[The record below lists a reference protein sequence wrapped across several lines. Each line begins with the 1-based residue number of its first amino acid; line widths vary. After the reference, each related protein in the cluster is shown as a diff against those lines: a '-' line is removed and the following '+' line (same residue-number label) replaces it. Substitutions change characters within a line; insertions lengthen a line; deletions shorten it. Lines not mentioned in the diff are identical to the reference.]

1 MVGFLG
7 TGNRNSPATD
17 NRHPDTLAQHNAN
30 ESAACPDSSPSRS
43 QSSGHQN
50 DISHRPLHFFSLPH
64 WTRKM
69 LPPSV
74 SARRSRAAM
83 PSDELGVIPRSP
95 SKLMLDKEL
104 PPMPPTTQSVTGSL
118 GSVATSLDPAIS
130 PPTPSHKPTPSPIVP
145 GAIPSTSTESR
156 NTQPTMYFD
165 LYHNTPYISFVTPS
179 PTDID
184 QRDSTLPLR
193 QSKSSHSFR
202 AHRQAC
208 ESTQPLD
215 GANRARGLS
224 TGQRPSSSK
233 RPGQNYAEPLPIP
246 GKSEAS
252 PVRQILKKPSQQLL
266 SVPSDS
272 FSLPAL
278 QPTSPFHIDFQSD
291 TLTSSQQSPQRSA
304 SRLTRSHSERFFRR
318 LSHSNGDA
326 PALPKIPSAFTPSQF
341 PSTAVDPPRSPRSPH
356 SPRPTLRRPA
366 TADSTR
372 SRTRTRSFFTLS
384 TQTSPTPSN
393 HTPHFGNAL
402 SSLTSPTSINHTN
415 TRPRSATN
423 PPLLHRLSLN
433 FFASS
438 TSPAKFGTVL
448 DSSVTG
454 SPVSRSRPSMLSS
467 VPPEDLRP
475 HQDELPESFLHRL
488 TSLVGKGDIAGLLAS
503 RYIISF
509 SRFSLF

>member
-7 TGNRNSPATD
+7 TGSRNSPATD
-17 NRHPDTLAQHNAN
+17 SRHPDTLAQHNTN
-30 ESAACPDSSPSRS
+30 GSATCPDSSPSRS

-50 DISHRPLHFFSLPH
+50 DISHSPLHFFSLPH
-64 WTRKM
+64 WTRKI

-83 PSDELGVIPRSP
+83 PSDEFGVVPRSP

-118 GSVATSLDPAIS
+118 GSVDPAIS
-130 PPTPSHKPTPSPIVP
+130 PPTPTHKPTPSHIVP

-165 LYHNTPYISFVTPS
+165 VYHNTPYVSFVTPS
-179 PTDID
+179 PTDSD

-193 QSKSSHSFR
+193 QSRSSHSFR

-208 ESTQPLD
+208 ELAQPLD

-224 TGQRPSSSK
+224 TGQRPSCSK
-233 RPGQNYAEPLPIP
+233 RPGQNYAEPPPVP
-246 GKSEAS
+246 GKSKVS
-252 PVRQILKKPSQQLL
+252 PVRQISKKPSRQLL

-291 TLTSSQQSPQRSA
+291 TLTSSQQSPRRSA
-304 SRLTRSHSERFFRR
+304 SRLTRSHSERVFRR
-318 LSHSNGDA
+318 LSHSNSDA
-326 PALPKIPSAFTPSQF
+326 PALPKIPSTFTPSQF
-341 PSTAVDPPRSPRSPH
+341 PSTAVDPPRSPHSPR

-372 SRTRTRSFFTLS
+372 SRTRSFFTLS
-384 TQTSPTPSN
+384 SQTSPTPSN
-393 HTPHFGNAL
+393 QAPHFGNAL
-402 SSLTSPTSINHTN
+402 SSLTSSTSINHAN

-438 TSPAKFGTVL
+438 TSPAKFGTVF
-448 DSSVTG
+448 DSSITG

-475 HQDELPESFLHRL
+475 HRDESPESFLHRL

-509 SRFSLF
+509 FRFSLF